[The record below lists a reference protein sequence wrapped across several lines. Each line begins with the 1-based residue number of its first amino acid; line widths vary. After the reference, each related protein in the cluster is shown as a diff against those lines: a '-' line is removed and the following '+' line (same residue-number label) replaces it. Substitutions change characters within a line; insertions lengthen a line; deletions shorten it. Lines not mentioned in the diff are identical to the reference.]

1 MDLPRLL
8 YDFQVRFADKSA
20 DIDHANWNHYKQ
32 LVINIA
38 DKLSN
43 IGPLNILPECL
54 YILMHHEFKPRI
66 WDAGSFVLFLNYI
79 DKELTKIFFCIIS
92 SVINHPNFGPYC
104 VHHRQ
109 NWRIRLGYSPI
120 YTRDWSSKLEYH
132 GFEFYD
138 ALVEINR
145 YFMGYTPVHCPSTF
159 FQSRLRLC
167 DLDVSQFRKS
177 SLRQRQQML
186 VISGISRLLVSRIF
200 FKDTRL
206 SRQMKTII
214 LRNF

>member
-1 MDLPRLL
+1 
-8 YDFQVRFADKSA
+8 
-20 DIDHANWNHYKQ
+20 
-32 LVINIA
+32 
-38 DKLSN
+38 
-43 IGPLNILPECL
+43 
-54 YILMHHEFKPRI
+54 MHHEFKPRI

-79 DKELTKIFFCIIS
+79 DKELTKIFFYIIS

-145 YFMGYTPVHCPSTF
+145 YFMKFIPVHRPMPF
-159 FQSRLRLC
+159 FKSKLRLC
-167 DLDVSQFRKS
+167 DLDVAQFLKS

-186 VISGISRLLVSRIF
+186 VISGLSRLLVSKLF
-200 FKDTRL
+200 FKKNQQ
-206 SRQMKTII
+206 SSQMKMII